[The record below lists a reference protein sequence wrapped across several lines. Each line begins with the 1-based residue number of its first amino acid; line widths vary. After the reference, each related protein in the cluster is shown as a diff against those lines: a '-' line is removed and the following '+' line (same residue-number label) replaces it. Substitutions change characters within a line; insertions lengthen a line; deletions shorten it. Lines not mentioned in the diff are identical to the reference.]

1 MSLISQVLPED
12 IKQEFSIDENG
23 KASATGRATARLAG
37 VSQEAV
43 RKILLKLSDNLKVS
57 KSLKSFV
64 GQNFKGDNL
73 PDILVASIIEYYAF
87 DAGRYCTEQARLVYR
102 SFAVIGFRVWT
113 QQQLG
118 WQKKKTK
125 LSIEKAIALAN
136 FACESAQNAGVSTV
150 LAESIKLDSVMG
162 VVPEAKPLLLPQKKA
177 ISSANPVG
185 EKALTPTEIGQ
196 RIAGKLGLERV
207 SARAV
212 NKKLLSLDYQ
222 ISITRVKKSTGKEV
236 HDYYKPT
243 QKSLDGNYAQLEMTT
258 YKTGDGNSTKYQ
270 LRWWSEIVEVL
281 VNNWPE
287 K

>member
-1 MSLISQVLPED
+1 MSLISQVLPD
-12 IKQEFSIDENG
+12 NIKSEFSIDKNG
-23 KASATGRATARLAG
+23 KASATGRGTARLAG

-57 KSLKSFV
+57 KSLESFM

-87 DAGRYCTEQARLVYR
+87 DAGRYCTEQAKLVYR

-118 WQKKKTK
+118 WQKKQTQ
-125 LSIEKAIALAN
+125 LSLENAIALAN
-136 FACESAQNAGVSTV
+136 FACESAQNAGVSV
-150 LAESIKLDSVMG
+150 ALAESIKLDSVIQIA
-162 VVPEAKPLLLPQKKA
+162 PEAEPLLVPQKKA
-177 ISSANPVG
+177 IAFANPVP

-196 RIAGKLGLERV
+196 RLAEKLDLEKV
-207 SARAV
+207 SSRAV
-212 NKKLLSLDYQ
+212 NKKLLFLDYQ
-222 ISITRVKKSTGKEV
+222 VSITRIKKSTGKEV

-243 QKSLDGNYAQLEMTT
+243 QKAIDGDYAQLEMAT
-258 YKTGDGNSTKYQ
+258 YKTGEGNSTKYQ
-270 LRWWSEIVEVL
+270 LRWWSAIVDVL
-281 VNNWPE
+281 VDNWSE

>member
-12 IKQEFSIDENG
+12 IKSEFFIDESG

-43 RKILLKLSDNLKVS
+43 RKILIKLGDNLKVS
-57 KSLKSFV
+57 KSLESFM

-87 DAGRYCTEQARLVYR
+87 DAGRYCTEQAKLVYR
-102 SFAVIGFRVWT
+102 SFAAIGIRIWI
-113 QQQLG
+113 QNELG
-118 WQKKKTK
+118 WRRKQTQ

-136 FACESAQNAGVSTV
+136 FASEAAKNAGVSTA
-150 LAESIKLDSVMG
+150 LAESIKLDSVVQ

-177 ISSANPVG
+177 IASSNPIL
-185 EKALTPTEIGQ
+185 EKALTPTEVGQ
-196 RIAGKLGLERV
+196 RIAEKLGLEKV

-222 ISITRVKKSTGKEV
+222 VSVTRVKKSTGKEV

-243 QKSLDGNYAQLEMTT
+243 QKTIDANYAQLEMAT

-270 LRWWSEIVEVL
+270 LRWWSVIVDVL
-281 VNNWPE
+281 VNNWIE
-287 K
+287 R